1 MFFPYT
7 IYITYGAPACTTC
20 LFILNLSKN
29 SHLCFA
35 IVSESGCKGKR
46 FYRNHQMFSK
56 VFFEKVFFRN
66 FHKRRDVHPPQVLSV
81 LAPLAPLRKDT
92 GCRHCQGKLSYVCFT
107 KSVTHC
113 LKCRVSLDCGCK
125 GRPFND
131 YQQTYEGKIIRIS

>member
-1 MFFPYT
+1 MFFRTPYH
-7 IYITYGAPACTTC
+7 IYGAPACTTC

-29 SHLCFA
+29 SYSCLPSFPKADAKVRDFIVTTKCFR
-35 IVSESGCKGKR
+35 K
-46 FYRNHQMFSK
+46 F
-56 VFFEKVFFRN
+56 FFEKVFFRN
-66 FHKRRDVHPPQVLSV
+66 IHKWRDVHPPHVLSV
-81 LAPLAPLRKDT
+81 LAPLAPLRDDT

-113 LKCRVSLDCGCK
+113 LKCRISLDCGCK